1 MTLINRTIYPQYDK
15 PINKLYLEQCFTPT
29 KRDIE
34 MAYTYARGT
43 SNICIFL
50 VNLKILENFG
60 YFIPS
65 NDIPKKIIEYIKFKL
80 KINKD
85 IEIKFSDRSVYR
97 QRNEIRKYLNKIYD
111 MKVIKDL
118 TYKSVIEYE
127 PIMENSADVFNAV
140 LEKLIKNNCELPA
153 FSTIDRWIKSKQTK
167 INNDLF
173 KYVSDNLNQS
183 EKQILD
189 GILESTDEAF
199 TKLNY
204 IKELPKS
211 PSLSH
216 IKTVMDNYIYL
227 RNLNIGQSLIST
239 MHPSKISNFSSQV
252 NVLDASEVK
261 KFTQDKRYT
270 LMICFIYK
278 SLIRTGDDLITMFI
292 KRLGKIHNKG
302 KDSLEKLLEKQR
314 SKTENAINVFHSL
327 LTTSQNWNEPEFAT
341 KFNSVIEQNG
351 GYDSLL
357 SDCEE
362 IAAFHNNNYYPLL
375 PKNLRS
381 HRSVLFE
388 IIKLIDIK
396 PGNKDNSLMKAIEY
410 LLSCENRKSDF
421 IDANIDLSFASEKWK
436 KFVTTKDDNT
446 EVFIR
451 KHFEICVFSC
461 IASDFKTGDLCVELS
476 DEYADYREQ
485 LLPWDDCKSMIDD
498 YCSEMNLPSDSK
510 GFVEHLKIQLD
521 QKAKEVDGNYP
532 DNSEVLIYSN
542 GEIVL
547 KKTSST
553 RNLAKIKEFK
563 KLFESKMPE
572 RNIME
577 ILCNV
582 EKLSNYTKHFGPL
595 SGSDAKITDAQSRY
609 VLLAFGY
616 GSNLGPAQTS
626 KHVKGSITAR
636 EIQFTN
642 QRHITAK
649 KLDKAICDIV
659 NDFNKLSLPTLWGD
673 INTVAADGTKLD
685 LYSENLL
692 SEYHIRYGGYGGI
705 AYHHVSDRYIAL
717 FSHFIP
723 CGVWEAVYIIDGLLK
738 NKSDIRPD
746 TIHADTQGQSATV
759 FALTH
764 LLGIKLMPRIRN
776 WKDLKFYRPY
786 KDSSY
791 KHIDSLFKDTVRWDI
806 IETHYEDLFQVILSI
821 QSGKILPSTLLRKLN
836 NYSRKNKLFQAFREL
851 GIVVRTIYLLD
862 FVSDL
867 DLRNKIT
874 ESTNKTESY
883 NAFSKWFFFG
893 GEGVIRE
900 NNLDDQTKVIK
911 YNELL
916 ANAVILQN
924 TIDMGNTIKILKD
937 EGIEVSKQD
946 IKNLSPYLTSHIKRF
961 GEYII
966 DLDGKS
972 EPIVH
977 LDLDKFLK

>member
-1 MTLINRTIYPQYDK
+1 ML
-15 PINKLYLEQCFTPT
+15 
-29 KRDIE
+29 
-34 MAYTYARGT
+34 
-43 SNICIFL
+43 
-50 VNLKILENFG
+50 
-60 YFIPS
+60 
-65 NDIPKKIIEYIKFKL
+65 
-80 KINKD
+80 
-85 IEIKFSDRSVYR
+85 
-97 QRNEIRKYLNKIYD
+97 
-111 MKVIKDL
+111 
-118 TYKSVIEYE
+118 
-127 PIMENSADVFNAV
+127 
-140 LEKLIKNNCELPA
+140 
-153 FSTIDRWIKSKQTK
+153 
-167 INNDLF
+167 
-173 KYVSDNLNQS
+173 
-183 EKQILD
+183 
-189 GILESTDEAF
+189 
-199 TKLNY
+199 
-204 IKELPKS
+204 
-211 PSLSH
+211 
-216 IKTVMDNYIYL
+216 
-227 RNLNIGQSLIST
+227 
-239 MHPSKISNFSSQV
+239 
-252 NVLDASEVK
+252 
-261 KFTQDKRYT
+261 
-270 LMICFIYK
+270 
-278 SLIRTGDDLITMFI
+278 
-292 KRLGKIHNKG
+292 
-302 KDSLEKLLEKQR
+302 
-314 SKTENAINVFHSL
+314 
-327 LTTSQNWNEPEFAT
+327 
-341 KFNSVIEQNG
+341 
-351 GYDSLL
+351 
-357 SDCEE
+357 
-362 IAAFHNNNYYPLL
+362 
-375 PKNLRS
+375 
-381 HRSVLFE
+381 
-388 IIKLIDIK
+388 
-396 PGNKDNSLMKAIEY
+396 
-410 LLSCENRKSDF
+410 
-421 IDANIDLSFASEKWK
+421 
-436 KFVTTKDDNT
+436 
-446 EVFIR
+446 
-451 KHFEICVFSC
+451 
-461 IASDFKTGDLCVELS
+461 
-476 DEYADYREQ
+476 
-485 LLPWDDCKSMIDD
+485 DD
-498 YCSEMNLPSDSK
+498 YCSEMNLPSNSEDFIK
-510 GFVEHLKIQLD
+510 HLKNQLD

-532 DNSEVLIYSN
+532 DNSEVLIYEN

-553 RNLAKIKEFK
+553 RNIDKIKEFK
-563 KLFESKMPE
+563 KLFESRMLE
-572 RNIME
+572 RNIVE
-577 ILCNV
+577 ILCSV
-582 EKLSNYTKHFGPL
+582 ERLSNYTKHFGPL
-595 SGSDAKITDAQSRY
+595 SGSDAKITDTQSRY

-673 INTVAADGTKLD
+673 VNTVAADGTKLD

-738 NKSDIRPD
+738 NKSDIQPD

-821 QSGKILPSTLLRKLN
+821 KSGKILPSTLLRKLN

-862 FVSDL
+862 FISDIE
-867 DLRNKIT
+867 LRDKIT

-924 TIDMGNTIKILKD
+924 TIDMGSTIKRLED
-937 EGIEVSKQD
+937 EGIEVTKQD

-972 EPIVH
+972 EPIVN
-977 LDLDKFLK
+977 LDKFLK